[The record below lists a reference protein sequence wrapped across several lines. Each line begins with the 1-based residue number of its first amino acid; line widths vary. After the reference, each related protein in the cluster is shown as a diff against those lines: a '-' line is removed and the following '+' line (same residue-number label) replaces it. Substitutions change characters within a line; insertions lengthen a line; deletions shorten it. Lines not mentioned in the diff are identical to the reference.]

1 MNDWRDL
8 IIRHLGSF
16 EGVAVVTTLVL
27 LGFAVFVLPRD
38 ERRELKFPTFLI
50 GGYAIVELIHRS
62 LPTYHASKSTLAR
75 LGLLLLLI
83 ALTRVGF
90 LVVVD
95 WLLGKRLGRPLPRIF
110 RDILQ
115 ALLFVAMAL
124 VLFRSMGVE
133 LGSLL
138 TTSAILTAVIG
149 LSLQESLG
157 NLVAGLAVRAEHPF
171 EIGDWVDIGEGR
183 RMVGRVIEINWRATK
198 LRTNDLVD
206 IVVPNGLIAKS
217 TIQNF
222 SRPSSV
228 TRRTVAFQGPY
239 EISPAQIKQAVIPA
253 LEGCSGISPNPAP
266 RLWVDRF
273 ADCGIDYQVVYFLA
287 DFGGRSDVDSE
298 IRSRIWYA
306 MNRAGISF
314 PYPVRD
320 VRTSPP
326 APGVLE
332 SAEWNVDRRVGIL
345 EGIPLFDAMPEP
357 IRRQIAEA
365 MGFVLY
371 AEGETI
377 IREGEIGHDLFV
389 VADGDVT
396 VITHTATKERI
407 TLAGLSRGDVFG
419 ELSLVTGVRGATVLA
434 AKESKLLRLSH
445 DDFRRIVSQEPGL
458 GEMLLTRVVERQD
471 QLGRPENL
479 GLDPATPNA
488 AVRGALFE
496 KIRRFFAV

>member
-16 EGVAVVTTLVL
+16 EGVAVITTLAL
-27 LGFAVFVLPRD
+27 LALAYFVLPRD
-38 ERRELKFPTFLI
+38 ERRELKFPAFLLA
-50 GGYAIVELIHRS
+50 GYTVIELIHRS
-62 LPTYHASKSTLAR
+62 LPTYHASRSTLAR
-75 LGLLLLLI
+75 LALLLLLI

-198 LRTNDLVD
+198 LRTNDLID

-228 TRRTVAFQGPY
+228 TRRTVTFQGPY
-239 EISPAQIKQAVIPA
+239 EISPAQIKQAVLPA
-253 LEGCSGISPNPAP
+253 LDGCPGISPSPPP

-273 ADCGIDYQVVYFLA
+273 ADSGIDYQVVYFLA
-287 DFGGRSDVDSE
+287 DFGARSDVDSE
-298 IRSRIWYA
+298 IRSRLWYA
-306 MNRAGISF
+306 LNRAGISF

-320 VRTSPP
+320 IRTSSPTR
-326 APGVLE
+326 ASLE
-332 SAEWNVDRRVGIL
+332 NTGWNVARRVAII

-357 IRRQIAEA
+357 IRRQIAETMA
-365 MGFVLY
+365 LVLY

-377 IREGEIGHDLFV
+377 IREGDVGHDSL
-389 VADGDVT
+389 
-396 VITHTATKERI
+396 R
-407 TLAGLSRGDVFG
+407 SCRRG
-419 ELSLVTGVRGATVLA
+419 RHRHHA
-434 AKESKLLRLSH
+434 H
-445 DDFRRIVSQEPGL
+445 C
-458 GEMLLTRVVERQD
+458 RQRTD
-471 QLGRPENL
+471 HP
-479 GLDPATPNA
+479 
-488 AVRGALFE
+488 RGALVW
-496 KIRRFFAV
+496 RRLW